1 MSLDEARRRVRVRK
15 RGEARPPAVDEFISL
30 LCGAEAA
37 EAAEADNIEAGDDAD
52 ADADAEAD
60 DIDAVGVR
68 ALRIV
73 RSPGLGCG
81 LGVGLG
87 VGVGEE

>member
-30 LCGAEAA
+30 LCGAA
-37 EAAEADNIEAGDDAD
+37 EATEAEDIEADDDAGAETD
-52 ADADAEAD
+52 DVEADAD

-68 ALRIV
+68 ALR
-73 RSPGLGCG
+73 S
-81 LGVGLG
+81 VG
-87 VGVGEE
+87 